1 MDYRVG
7 PGRCISPPA
16 PILEKEGEGGGAALQ
31 EKNPLLRAPTT
42 VSAISADDKQLE
54 KPENKISLY
63 AETF

>member
-7 PGRCISPPA
+7 PGRCISPRSYPQ
-16 PILEKEGEGGGAALQ
+16 GRGGAALQ

-42 VSAISADDKQLE
+42 LSAISADDNRLE
-54 KPENKISLY
+54 KPGNKISLY